1 MRLCGSFWR
10 AAGGGG
16 RNGAGARRGIAVAE
30 TERRRVYV
38 IRDVRNNV
46 MRCRFDAPQ
55 WRTKLQSRTGCRYG
69 VRRTF
74 RDSSISRAA
83 THRPLADTSDAR
95 YAPYASTVHTHMTG
109 IHLLPQRPIHTH
121 TIQPHTHSSRFQ
133 HGDSGQ
139 LSRPSLTTS
148 HDGGSQVLSST
159 MVRGGFGCAMHAA
172 AHDVRACV
180 P

>member
-1 MRLCGSFWR
+1 MRIFLAR
-10 AAGGGG
+10 RG
-16 RNGAGARRGIAVAE
+16 RRGAQRGRRGIAVAE

-46 MRCRFDAPQ
+46 MRCRFDAAVAHQTP
-55 WRTKLQSRTGCRYG
+55 KPYG

>member
-16 RNGAGARRGIAVAE
+16 RNLRGRRGIAVAE

-46 MRCRFDAPQ
+46 MRCRSGAPNS
-55 WRTKLQSRTGCRYG
+55 KA
-69 VRRTF
+69 VRG
-74 RDSSISRAA
+74 AA
-83 THRPLADTSDAR
+83 HVPRFVHFARTHRPLADTSDAR

>member
-10 AAGGGG
+10 AAGGGALTG
-16 RNGAGARRGIAVAE
+16 RGRGASRGRGDGTTTGVRDPRCSMYATTSCDAAVAHQ
-30 TERRRVYV
+30 T
-38 IRDVRNNV
+38 
-46 MRCRFDAPQ
+46 P
-55 WRTKLQSRTGCRYG
+55 KPYG

-74 RDSSISRAA
+74 RDSRPFRAR

>member
-16 RNGAGARRGIAVAE
+16 PATGPGGASRS
-30 TERRRVYV
+30 RRRNDDGCT
-38 IRDVRNNV
+38 RDP
-46 MRCRFDAPQ
+46 RCTQQRHAMPQ
-55 WRTKLQSRTGCRYG
+55 WRTKLQSRTGCGARSAI
-69 VRRTF
+69 RPF
-74 RDSSISRAA
+74 RAR

>member
-46 MRCRFDAPQ
+46 MRCRFDAAVAHQTP
-55 WRTKLQSRTGCRYG
+55 KPYG

-74 RDSSISRAA
+74 RDSSISRAH
-83 THRPLADTSDAR
+83 TDHSRIPLSSDAR

>member
-10 AAGGGG
+10 AAGGGALT
-16 RNGAGARRGIAVAE
+16 RNGAPAGHRGRGDGTTTGV
-30 TERRRVYV
+30 
-38 IRDVRNNV
+38 RDPRCTQQRHA
-46 MRCRFDAPQ
+46 MPLRCRSGAPNS
-55 WRTKLQSRTGCRYG
+55 KA
-69 VRRTF
+69 VRG
-74 RDSSISRAA
+74 AA
-83 THRPLADTSDAR
+83 HVPRFVHFARTHRPLADTSDAR

>member
-1 MRLCGSFWR
+1 MRIFL
-10 AAGGGG
+10 
-16 RNGAGARRGIAVAE
+16 ARRG
-30 TERRRVYV
+30 RRGAQRGRGPAGHRGRGDGTTTGV
-38 IRDVRNNV
+38 RDPRCRHVRRNNV
-46 MRCRFDAPQ
+46 MRCRFDAAVAHQTP
-55 WRTKLQSRTGCRYG
+55 KPYG